1 MEDGSRQKMLPNLE
15 KEYILTSTCFFS
27 RFLFDLVVI
36 INQLFCM
43 IFTLPSEIKDII
55 FSYLNIAKRH
65 GRYVKMLKIEDYTTI
80 KDMLFFQQAN
90 TTKILLVRGIIMER
104 VLFRDELLEIKVFQ
118 YDDKT
123 WIENSNELF
132 LR

>member
-1 MEDGSRQKMLPNLE
+1 
-15 KEYILTSTCFFS
+15 
-27 RFLFDLVVI
+27 
-36 INQLFCM
+36 M